1 MRSYDFSV
9 VFFFWGVGSFAL
21 SVVIVCVIFSVLVV
35 SVIFS
40 PPTFSVV
47 STVIL
52 QTLGFLDMCSAIV

>member
-9 VFFFWGVGSFAL
+9 GFFFGESFAL
-21 SVVIVCVIFSVLVV
+21 SVAILYVIFSVFVV

-40 PPTFSVV
+40 SPTFSVV

-52 QTLGFLDMCSAIV
+52 QTLGFLDTCGAVM

>member
-1 MRSYDFSV
+1 MIFLLS
-9 VFFFWGVGSFAL
+9 FFIGGGGSFAL